1 MKAVKKYSKGG
12 PLTTEEKRRVQ
23 YRIKELKGE
32 IGVVRRS
39 SMSEKDKAAQI
50 KNLQRTISELQAKL

>member
-12 PLTTEEKRRVQ
+12 PLTPEEKRRVQ

-39 SMSEKDKAAQI
+39 NMSDSDKAAEI
-50 KNLQRTISELQAKL
+50 KNLQSKINELQKKV